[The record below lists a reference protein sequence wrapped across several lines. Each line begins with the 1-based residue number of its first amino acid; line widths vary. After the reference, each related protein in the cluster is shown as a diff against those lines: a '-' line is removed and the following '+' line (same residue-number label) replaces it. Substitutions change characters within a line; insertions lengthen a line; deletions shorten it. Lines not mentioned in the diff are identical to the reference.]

1 MAHMAA
7 MSLHVHRD
15 VLADSKSAPNCSCDF
30 NESQTASQEAQEVMI
45 GDDLSNF
52 FDAFIDQKV
61 CGKRCNS
68 VDVSTDSG
76 SAQLNKSQDHHSN

>member
-7 MSLHVHRD
+7 MSLYVHRD
-15 VLADSKSAPNCSCDF
+15 VLADSKSAPDGSLDLQAC
-30 NESQTASQEAQEVMI
+30 QTASQKAQEVMI

-61 CGKRCNS
+61 GGKKCNS

-76 SAQLNKSQDHHSN
+76 SAQLNKSQDQH